1 MPFDLGNDTA
11 FLVPRS
17 GLIAEAG
24 VIAPYM
30 VRRTA
35 NGARQQMSNTLLE
48 NRVRFEADGLEKT
61 LGFQELV
68 DVRRGKGG
76 IPSEVAAQV
85 PSPVTL
91 NDRFQN
97 LTPTVGA
104 VDIAGAKGTPL
115 QIAKLVEQE

>member
-11 FLVPRS
+11 FLAPRS

-24 VIAPYM
+24 VIATDM
-30 VRRTA
+30 VRRAA

-48 NRVRFEADGLEKT
+48 NRVRFEADGVEKT

-68 DVRRGKGG
+68 DVRRGKSG

-85 PSPVTL
+85 PSPATL

-104 VDIAGAKGTPL
+104 VDIAGATGTPL

>member
-1 MPFDLGNDTA
+1 MPFDFGNDTA

-48 NRVRFEADGLEKT
+48 NRVRFEADGVEKT

-85 PSPVTL
+85 PFPVTP
-91 NDRFQN
+91 NDGFQN
-97 LTPTVGA
+97 FTPTGGA
-104 VDIAGAKGTPL
+104 MNIAGTQGTPL
-115 QIAKLVEQE
+115 QVTELVEQE